1 MRAVSTDACDSAL
14 AGESPVDA
22 LSDMY
27 LRGEMTTVRRSASPP
42 EIEPGEVVFDRQE
55 GLLYVHDGSTVDVG
69 FPCTSCPDCDGDLV
83 LQRPPERFER
93 SEEHTSE
100 IQSLMT
106 IPYHVFCLKE

>member
-1 MRAVSTDACDSAL
+1 MPTGDLAAMAAKSKPRYLLMRAVSTDACDSAL

-55 GLLYVHDGSTVDVG
+55 GLLYVHDGST
-69 FPCTSCPDCDGDLV
+69 
-83 LQRPPERFER
+83 R

-100 IQSLMT
+100 LQSLMRNSYAV
-106 IPYHVFCLKE
+106 ISLKKN